1 MLASLGLGALAQL
14 SLVPSALVV
23 FLVKVPRHTIG
34 NLAGFGAGALTAT
47 VATDLLPSAQVL
59 ATWQVAPWTLL
70 GAVVFLLG
78 ERFVDRKFGAEG
90 AADPAMKIR
99 SLRLR

>member
-34 NLAGFGAGALTAT
+34 NLAGLGAGALTAT
-47 VATDLLPSAQVL
+47 VAR
-59 ATWQVAPWTLL
+59 TLL